1 LAIGFLLLWRGRHQV
16 RLRGLVEVMPRVLV
30 GLVMVVELRTVV
42 VSVIAASPSRLA
54 LDLGPTLEVG
64 LPSHHEVET
73 QFLTLVVLKNPFDL
87 DLELEIK
94 RRLNLNHPAL
104 SLILA
109 SSSLLYPISP
119 YPNLTS
125 YENHTALRWN
135 DSNRG
140 LIGSSWRGLGLER
153 GAMLGVRVGMEV
165 RLEIRLLQVPQ
176 QRLTPRQGIRWEVMV
191 LGSSGGC

>member
-16 RLRGLVEVMPRVLV
+16 RLRGLVEMMPRVLV

-73 QFLTLVVLKNPFDL
+73 QFLTLVVLKNLFDL

-94 RRLNLNHPAL
+94 KRLNLNHPAL

-119 YPNLTS
+119 YPNHTS
-125 YENHTALRWN
+125 SENHTGLRWN

-140 LIGSSWRGLGLER
+140 LIEFFWKGLGLER
-153 GAMLGVRVGMEV
+153 VAKLRAGVRMQV
-165 RLEIRLLQVPQ
+165 RLEMRLRQVLLQ
-176 QRLTPRQGIRWEVMV
+176 RLASSQGMLWE
-191 LGSSGGC
+191 